1 MTALMWAVKWTENPE
16 AVSVLV
22 EAGSPVN
29 INDKEGNTPLKLAYE
44 RFDSEAKQKI
54 INILKNANAKE

>member
-16 AVSVLV
+16 SVSVLI

-29 INDKEGNTPLKLAYE
+29 LKDKKGNTSLKLAYE